1 MDEYAIIK
9 YPVTTEKAVRLMQDE
24 NKLTF
29 IVDRKSK
36 KTEIKEALEKMFK
49 IKIIK
54 INTMITPKGK
64 KKAYVRLDKE
74 KLAMDIATELGFM

>member
-36 KTEIKEALEKMFK
+36 KTEIKEALEKLK
-49 IKIIK
+49 S
-54 INTMITPKGK
+54 G
-64 KKAYVRLDKE
+64 
-74 KLAMDIATELGFM
+74 ELNETSGPDVGSKFGFGGNR